1 MSTTAQKPQQ
11 KTKKTPHHVQKRLFD
26 KFLKQSVVIH
36 LTSGVKVKGKL
47 TEYDQYTLAV
57 SVKNDEVMIFKHA
70 IALIRPD
77 RTEVEE

>member
-1 MSTTAQKPQQ
+1 M
-11 KTKKTPHHVQKRLFD
+11 
-26 KFLKQSVVIH
+26 IH

>member
-1 MSTTAQKPQQ
+1 MPTTAQKPKQ
-11 KTKKTPHHVQKRLFD
+11 KTKRIPHQVQKRLYD

-36 LTSGVKVKGKL
+36 LTSGIKVKGKL
-47 TEYDQYTLAV
+47 TEYDEYTLAV